1 MAVYVSN
8 ITIEQG
14 FDFDTSFQL
23 EDTRTNEF
31 LNLVGAAASAQLRK
45 HSSSTTKVAFACSI
59 SQPENGIISISMLSA
74 TTVNIKPGRYVYDVL
89 ATRPNGDK
97 LIVLEGT
104 VNVRAGFSTNCP

>member
-31 LNLVGAAASAQLRK
+31 LDLSGASTQGMIRK
-45 HSSSTTKVAFACSI
+45 HSASKTKVALATTVADA
-59 SQPENGIISISMLSA
+59 ETGIISISLTA
-74 TTVNIKPGRYVYDVL
+74 NNTVLLKPGRYVYDVQIITSGGRKYKAIEGNAL
-89 ATRPNGDK
+89 VRSGVTR
-97 LIVLEGT
+97 
-104 VNVRAGFSTNCP
+104 